1 MHAIADWNA
10 VYDNAP
16 AIPDG
21 ASWPGRWIEP
31 ARAFRESMGD
41 RARTGIPYGPGDRNR
56 LDLFLPQDRPKGLVV
71 FVHGGFWM
79 ALDRSFWSH
88 LAQGPLAHGHAVA
101 IPEYGL
107 CPDIR
112 IAGITAEIGA
122 AITTAAD
129 LVEGPIRLA
138 GHSAGGHLVSRMVSH
153 TSPLSGAVRGRVAGV
168 VSISG
173 LHDLRPLRRTWRQDT
188 LRIDEAEARAESPAL
203 LEPLPGTCITC
214 WVGASETSEF
224 RRQNALLA
232 NIWRGLGAATDCV
245 EEPDRHHFNVVD
257 GLARADH
264 PMLTALLGSAGCR
277 CG

>member
-1 MHAIADWNA
+1 MMLRIADWNA

-21 ASWPGRWIEP
+21 ASWPGRWVEP
-31 ARAFRESMGD
+31 ARAFRKAMGA
-41 RARTGIPYGPGDRNR
+41 RARLGIPYGPGERNR
-56 LDLFLPQDRPKGLVV
+56 LDLFMPQAAPKGLVV

-101 IPEYGL
+101 IPEYTL
-107 CPDIR
+107 CPAIR

-122 AITTAAD
+122 AVAAAAD
-129 LVEGPIRLA
+129 LVAGPIRLA

-153 TSPLSGAVRGRVAGV
+153 SSPLPGTVRERIAGV
-168 VSISG
+168 LSISG

-188 LRIDEAEARAESPAL
+188 LRIDKAEAWAESPAL

-245 EEPDRHHFNVVD
+245 EEPDRHHFDVVD
-257 GLARADH
+257 GLADATH
-264 PMLTALLGSAGCR
+264 PMLRTLLEAE
-277 CG
+277 

>member
-1 MHAIADWNA
+1 MMHKVVDWNA

-31 ARAFRESMGD
+31 ARAFREAMGD
-41 RARTGIPYGPGDRNR
+41 RARLGIPYGLGDRNR
-56 LDLFLPQDRPKGLVV
+56 LDLFMPEGEPKGLVV

-88 LAQGPLAHGHAVA
+88 LAQGPLAHGYAVA
-101 IPEYGL
+101 VPEYTL
-107 CPDIR
+107 CPEIK
-112 IAGITAEIGA
+112 IPGITVEIGA
-122 AITTAAD
+122 AIATAAN
-129 LVEGPIRLA
+129 LVEGPLRLV

-153 TSPLSGAVRGRVAGV
+153 SSPLSQDLRERIAGV

-173 LHDLRPLRRTWRQDT
+173 LHDLRPLRSTWRQET
-188 LRIDEAEARAESPAL
+188 LRISEADAMSESPAL
-203 LEPLPGTCITC
+203 LEPLPDTHITC
-214 WVGASETSEF
+214 WVGAFETSEF

-245 EEPDRHHFNVVD
+245 EEPDRHHFNIVD

-264 PMLTALLGSAGCR
+264 PILKALLEPE
-277 CG
+277 